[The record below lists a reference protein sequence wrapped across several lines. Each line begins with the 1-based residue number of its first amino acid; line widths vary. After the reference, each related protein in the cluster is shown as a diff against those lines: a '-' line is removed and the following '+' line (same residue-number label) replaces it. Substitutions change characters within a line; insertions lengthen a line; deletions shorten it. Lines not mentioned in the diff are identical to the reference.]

1 MSIKFSIVERG
12 RPGDTGSPKKYYPY
26 IQSTGRVTMRQ
37 LAEEASD
44 ISTLSTADMMAAVE
58 AFLILIPDHLAQGE
72 IVDLGDFGNF
82 WLRFSAE
89 GAETPE
95 KVRGGLI
102 TTLIPRFMPGK
113 EFKKILH
120 MAKFE
125 KLR

>member
-1 MSIKFSIVERG
+1 MSVKFNIVERG
-12 RPGDTGSPKKYYPY
+12 RPSDSEAPKKYYPS
-26 IQSTGRVTMRQ
+26 IQSTGRVSMRR
-37 LAEEASD
+37 LAERASRM
-44 ISTLSTADMMAAVE
+44 STLSTPDMMAAVE
-58 AFLILIPDHLAQGE
+58 AFLTLIPDHLAQGE

-120 MAKFE
+120 TARFE